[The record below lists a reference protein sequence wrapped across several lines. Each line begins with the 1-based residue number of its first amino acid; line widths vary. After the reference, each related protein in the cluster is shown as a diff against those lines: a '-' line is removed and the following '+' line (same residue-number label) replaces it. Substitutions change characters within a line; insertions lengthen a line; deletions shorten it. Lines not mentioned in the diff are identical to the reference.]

1 MLTTPERSLHRP
13 PSAASRIG
21 QVAVI
26 AARRLPWESTSL
38 TPVITRTAAR
48 ENRAASPIRKYR
60 PALLVRGDPVSRV
73 GASGAPGGVAVSVL
87 MRSPPARDRRS
98 ARPHRRRR
106 LDRVPPGA
114 HAARWRPS
122 SGGPPRRR

>member
-38 TPVITRTAAR
+38 TPVITRTAAS
-48 ENRAASPIRKYR
+48 EKRAARPIRKYR
-60 PALLVRGDPVSRV
+60 PALLVRTEPFSLA
-73 GASGAPGGVAVSVL
+73 GASEAPGGGAVRVL
-87 MRSPPARDRRS
+87 MRSPPARDR
-98 ARPHRRRR
+98 PTGRRRR
-106 LDRVPPGA
+106 LPSPG
-114 HAARWRPS
+114 R
-122 SGGPPRRR
+122 GPP